1 MTGPECPTRNDRPG
15 MICPEMIWKALYSTP
30 AALGLGV
37 LLALLLPAGAPYV
50 AWLGE
55 IFLAL
60 LKVLILPLILF
71 SIFTALAAGADLKR
85 LGVLTLGFY
94 LLTSAIAAT
103 IGTLLGWAL
112 SRGLAPGLLSL
123 PRLDQTDA
131 SFSLAQLVANFVPSN
146 LFASLANGN
155 ILHVV
160 LIAIFAALASR
171 GLPSARRGLLNDGAA
186 ALNALLMRMLG
197 LILLAA
203 PVGIA
208 ALVYASLADMDWGSV
223 LQLRPFV
230 WAVLCAALLHAGV
243 FLPLLLW
250 LGSKRAPLTFLT
262 QVRAAPVTALA
273 TASSSATYPVSKR
286 VLEDNAGV
294 GPSTTSFTLPL
305 GATLNMD
312 GSALYQSVLLI
323 FMAQLAGADPTP
335 AQALSIV
342 LLTMASSAGTAGIP
356 GGGIAMMAFMLDL
369 LGLPQ
374 TYLALYLVV
383 DRFFDYPITAL
394 NVWGDLIVAAVVDAT
409 GGAGPH
415 KGAGTARSLGPRA
428 RPHDASD
435 R

>member
-1 MTGPECPTRNDRPG
+1 MS
-15 MICPEMIWKALYSTP
+15 WKALYSTP
-30 AALGLGV
+30 AALVLGV
-37 LLALLLPAGAPYV
+37 LLALLLPAGAPAV

-71 SIFTALAAGADLKR
+71 SIFAALAAGADLKR
-85 LGVLTLGFY
+85 LGALTLGFY
-94 LLTSAIAAT
+94 LLTSAVAAT

-112 SRGLAPGLLSL
+112 SRDLTPGLLSL
-123 PRLDQTDA
+123 PQVAATDA
-131 SFSLAQLVANFVPSN
+131 SFSVAQLIANFVPSN
-146 LFASLANGN
+146 LFASLADGN

-160 LIAIFAALASR
+160 VIAIFAALASH
-171 GLPSARRGLLNDGAA
+171 GLPTAQRDLLNNGAEA
-186 ALNALLMRMLG
+186 FNALLMRMLA
-197 LILLAA
+197 LLLRAA

-208 ALVYASLADMDWGSV
+208 ALVYGSLADMDWDAV
-223 LQLRPFV
+223 LALRPFV
-230 WAVLCAALLHAGV
+230 WAVLCAAVLHAAV

-250 LGSKRAPLTFLT
+250 LGSARAPLTFLA

-273 TASSSATYPVSKR
+273 TASSSATYPVSKE

-294 GPSTTSFTLPL
+294 SPTTTSFTLPL

-312 GSALYQSVLLI
+312 GSALYQSILLI
-323 FMAQLAGADPTP
+323 FMAQLAGADPSP
-335 AQALSIV
+335 AQALFIV

-383 DRFFDYPITAL
+383 DRFFDYPITAI
-394 NVWGDLIVAAVVDAT
+394 NVWGDLIVAAVVDARRDCEST
-409 GGAGPH
+409 RC
-415 KGAGTARSLGPRA
+415 RSG
-428 RPHDASD
+428 
-435 R
+435 

>member
-1 MTGPECPTRNDRPG
+1 
-15 MICPEMIWKALYSTP
+15 MIAKALYSTP
-30 AALGLGV
+30 AALVLGV
-37 LLALLLPAGAPYV
+37 LAALLLPAGAPYV

-55 IFLAL
+55 IFLSL

-71 SIFTALAAGADLKR
+71 SIFAALTGGADLKR
-85 LGVLTLGFY
+85 LGARTLGFY
-94 LLTSAIAAT
+94 LATSAAAAT
-103 IGTLLGWAL
+103 VGTLLGWTF
-112 SRGLAPGLLSL
+112 SRGVAPGLLEL
-123 PRLDQTDA
+123 PQVNTEGAD
-131 SFSLAQLVANFVPSN
+131 FSMAALVTNFVPEN
-146 LFASLANGN
+146 LFASLAAGN

-160 LIAIFAALASR
+160 VIAIFAALASR
-171 GLPSARRGLLNDGAA
+171 GLPAAQSGLLRNGAEA
-186 ALNALLMRMLG
+186 VNALLMRMLS
-197 LILLAA
+197 LLLLAA

-208 ALVYASLADMDWGSV
+208 ALVYASLADMDWGAA
-223 LQLRPFV
+223 LELRPFV
-230 WAVLCAALLHAGV
+230 WAVALAAAVHAGL
-243 FLPLLLW
+243 FLPTLLW
-250 LGSKRAPLTFLT
+250 LGSRRAPLAFLA

-294 GPSTTSFTLPL
+294 SPGTTSFTLPL

-323 FMAQLAGADPTP
+323 FIAQLAGAEVTL
-335 AQALSIV
+335 AQAVLIV

-394 NVWGDLIVAAVVDAT
+394 NVWGDLVVAAVVDTGAQRSQAGRAT
-409 GGAGPH
+409 
-415 KGAGTARSLGPRA
+415 
-428 RPHDASD
+428 
-435 R
+435 

>member
-1 MTGPECPTRNDRPG
+1 MGLRH
-15 MICPEMIWKALYSTP
+15 LYSTP
-30 AALGLGV
+30 AALLLGV

-71 SIFTALAAGADLKR
+71 SIFAALAAGADLKR
-85 LGVLTLGFY
+85 LGTRTLGLY
-94 LLTSAIAAT
+94 LLTSAVAAT
-103 IGTLLGWAL
+103 LGTLLGWAF

-123 PRLDQTDA
+123 PQVQPTDA
-131 SFSLAQLVANFVPSN
+131 GFSITQLVANFVPSN
-146 LFASLANGN
+146 LFASLADGN

-160 LIAIFAALASR
+160 VIAIFAALASR
-171 GLPSARRGLLNDGAA
+171 GLPQDQRGMLNAGAA
-186 ALNALLMRMLG
+186 AFNALLMRMLG
-197 LILLAA
+197 LLLLAA

-208 ALVYASLADMDWGSV
+208 ALVYASLADMDWGGIFT
-223 LQLRPFV
+223 LRPFV

-250 LGSKRAPLTFLT
+250 LGTRRPPLAFLD
-262 QVRAAPVTALA
+262 QVRAAPVMALA

-286 VLEDNAGV
+286 VLEENAGV
-294 GPSTTSFTLPL
+294 SPATTSFTLPL

-312 GSALYQSVLLI
+312 GSALYQSILLI
-323 FMAQLAGADPTP
+323 FMAQLAGADPSP
-335 AQALSIV
+335 AQALFIV

-394 NVWGDLIVAAVVDAT
+394 NVWGDLIVAALVDRPEVDAKID
-409 GGAGPH
+409 PL
-415 KGAGTARSLGPRA
+415 S
-428 RPHDASD
+428 
-435 R
+435 